1 MVRIRV
7 RVRAR
12 ARVRVRLELRL
23 GRSQDTTKSRAGYNG
38 VGLEKTVM
46 KGEGTRRSKVATGI
60 DGRKGD
66 TEEQD
71 CHSH

>member
-23 GRSQDTTKSRAGYNG
+23 GRSQDTTKSRAGYNE

-46 KGEGTRRSKVATGI
+46 KGKGTRRSKVAIVMTP
-60 DGRKGD
+60 
-66 TEEQD
+66 TPEEQG
-71 CHSH
+71 CHGH